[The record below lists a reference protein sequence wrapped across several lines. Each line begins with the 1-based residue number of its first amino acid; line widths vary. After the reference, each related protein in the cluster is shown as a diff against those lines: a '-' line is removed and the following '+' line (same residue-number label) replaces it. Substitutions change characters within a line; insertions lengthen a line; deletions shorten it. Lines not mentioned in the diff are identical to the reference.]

1 MQSLRV
7 FCTSDVHI
15 DYAPNMEWV
24 RSLSSSDYKHD
35 ALIVAGDVTHRL
47 ALLEEFFALLTSKFQ
62 HVFYVPGNHDL
73 WLTDDRH
80 DPAIQH
86 SLDKFDKIVQLCRK
100 HGVLTEP
107 TKIGAANPIWI
118 VPLFSWYHRSFDAVP
133 LADDEQKRIL
143 AGWNDYRFCK
153 WLPEHLNQGD
163 ESPLNTPEQYFLNLN
178 LTRVNRTYDAPVISF
193 SHFLPRPEC
202 LPPRERLFIPYLPK
216 VVGSLKLDEQIRSIN
231 SIRHV
236 FGHTHINWNALI
248 DGVHYIQL
256 ALKYPKERES
266 SRTPTDM
273 EQLLIFSESEA
284 MQDQYLTMKQRFQAH
299 NLAVYELP
307 GLQNK

>member
-24 RSLSSSDYKHD
+24 RTISSTDYIHD

-47 ALLEEFFALLTSKFQ
+47 ALLEDFFITLKSKFGY
-62 HVFYVPGNHDL
+62 VFYVPGNHDL
-73 WLTDDRH
+73 WLTDDRN
-80 DPAIQH
+80 DPSIQH
-86 SLDKFDKIVQLCRK
+86 SVDKFHKIMALCHK
-100 HGVLTEP
+100 HAVLTEP
-107 TKIGAANPIWI
+107 TKIGSAHPIWI

-133 LADDEQKRIL
+133 LAQDEEKRIL

-163 ESPLNTPEQYFLNLN
+163 DSVLNTPEQYFLNLN
-178 LTRVNRTYDAPVISF
+178 LTRVNRSYDAPVISF

-202 LPPRERLFIPYLPK
+202 LPPRDRLFIPYLPK
-216 VVGSLKLDEQIRSIN
+216 VVGSLKLDEQIRSIK
-231 SIRHV
+231 SISHV

-248 DGVHYIQL
+248 DGVQYIQL
-256 ALKYPKERES
+256 ALKYPKERETS
-266 SRTPTDM
+266 KTPTDM
-273 EQLLIFSESEA
+273 EQLVIFREELAEENQYAA
-284 MQDQYLTMKQRFQAH
+284 MKARFQA
-299 NLAVYELP
+299 NNMAVYELP
-307 GLQNK
+307 LPKK